1 MPNEYIGTCGRARL
15 PDREAISV
23 ELEFGI
29 ACLRHRYGTEPSGSW
44 LEVLW
49 HDHDSGSYPTISL
62 VWGEGS
68 LSNKEWQY
76 IERCRKTLTLLDDYI
91 DWDALHSFTENR
103 FTTERRTA
111 GDSWIAAFCGFCG
124 FLSCW

>member
-1 MPNEYIGTCGRARL
+1 HARHCCRDAGSHVNIAAGMPNEYIGTCGRARL

-29 ACLRHRYGTEPSGSW
+29 ACLRHRYGTEPAGSW

-62 VWGEGS
+62 VWGEHFTRRAGWAIS
-68 LSNKEWQY
+68 ARHSAES
-76 IERCRKTLTLLDDYI
+76 RLTYATMLRQV
-91 DWDALHSFTENR
+91 LH
-103 FTTERRTA
+103 
-111 GDSWIAAFCGFCG
+111 
-124 FLSCW
+124 